1 MTTPSR
7 NYFIV
12 FDKSLE
18 KKKELLFEINF
29 FYLKSYNQ
37 RTTKFSYVKKPFFR
51 GNVIFGLDFK
61 DKIRPLRFLKIQN
74 DDTETP
80 IDPRVF
86 KKFLLDE
93 KNKFLAF
100 SSQTNPDEFSI
111 IRKMLKNF
119 HFDEKRIIYLT
130 FCKSCLETK
139 RFNILPKNLQIKAFN
154 NQILCPECALNIVIN
169 QAKNIG
175 LISKGKLNPKLK
187 NFLTHI
193 ILKFKNVD
201 KAISSFKVDF
211 DPIKNKDLT
220 LYDVEKNPVVN
231 KKYLNVKVEDLLIP
245 NNFINILKEQSI
257 KTLLPI
263 QAISLDKGLISK
275 KSDQLIMAPTS
286 AGKTLVGEL
295 AGISRILNDRHKMLY
310 LVPIVALANVRTEEF
325 KQKYRSLKLK
335 IVKKIGVSL
344 LEALQEDNID
354 DLIDA
359 DIIIGT
365 YEAIDFIMRSTNKE
379 KLGKIGTI
387 IIDEIQTLID
397 PERGFILDGLIAR
410 LKTVFTEA
418 QFLYLSATIGAPD
431 LLAKKLKCILIRYNN
446 RPVPIERHLILCLNE
461 NIKHKYIVKLVRH
474 AFFQKSNY
482 GFKGQTII
490 FTNTRKK
497 CENLTNY
504 IQKKEIKAKA
514 YHSGLTNEERKE
526 IESEFQTQSI
536 AAVVATAALAAGVDF
551 PAKQVIFESLG
562 MGIKILTVA
571 EFEQMLGRAGRL
583 KKHDKGIVYILAEP
597 GKIYSPKMKFT
608 EENIAINLLNGK
620 IKDFELE
627 PDGDRSLTELLAFI
641 SVYKQNVH
649 ISKINIFYEYLI
661 NANYKIDVFLN
672 KLVKYKLVETDNQYS
687 YQPTGLGRAIAK
699 SFLTIEESLEI
710 IDKLKRKTISIMD
723 LVLGLKALKNVYLSK
738 KIIADLSKN
747 VNMKYFSNNF
757 FSASVLSLMNAE
769 YVKKRRKFSQDF
781 IELILKWTNEIFNCQ
796 CKDSPYCDC
805 GRLNL
810 ERLVLKLRVDEKL
823 SIEQISDYLKEN
835 YEIMVFK
842 GDLIDYLENL
852 IYASESIISISNGIA
867 NILDSE
873 YEKELLEIPHII
885 HRIKNP

>member
-7 NYFIV
+7 DYFIV

-18 KKKELLFEINF
+18 KKKDLLFEVNF

-37 RTTKFSYVKKPFFR
+37 KKSKISYVKKPFFR
-51 GNVIFGLDFK
+51 GNIFFGLDFK
-61 DKIRPLRFLKIQN
+61 DKVRPLSFSKIQN
-74 DDTETP
+74 DGSLIP
-80 IDPRVF
+80 IDPRLF
-86 KKFLLDE
+86 KKFLLSE
-93 KNKFLAF
+93 KSKFIAF
-100 SSQTNPDEFSI
+100 SSQTEPQEFLP
-111 IRKMLKNF
+111 IRKMLENF
-119 HFDEKRIIYLT
+119 QYDEKRIINLT
-130 FCKSCLETK
+130 FCKSCIESK
-139 RFNILPKNLQIKAFN
+139 KFNILTKNSQIKAYN
-154 NQILCPECALNIVIN
+154 NQILCPDCALNIVMK
-169 QAKNIG
+169 QANNIG
-175 LISKGKLNPKLK
+175 LISDGKFSPKLK
-187 NFLTHI
+187 NFLTHM

-201 KAISSFKVDF
+201 KVLSSFKVDF
-211 DPIKNKDLT
+211 NPLKNKELT
-220 LYDVEKNPVVN
+220 LYDIEKNTIVN
-231 KKYLNVKVEDLLIP
+231 KKYLNVSIEDLLIS
-245 NNFINILKEQSI
+245 NHLKRVLKDQNI

-263 QAISLDKGLISK
+263 QAISLDKGLISEK
-275 KSDQLIMAPTS
+275 TDQLIMAPTS

-295 AGISRILNDRHKMLY
+295 AGISRIINDGYKMLY

-325 KQKYRSLKLK
+325 KEKYNILKLK
-335 IVKKIGVSL
+335 IVKKIGISL
-344 LEALQEDNID
+344 LETEQEETID
-354 DLIDA
+354 ELIDA

-365 YEAIDFIMRSTNKE
+365 YEAIDFLMRSANKE

-387 IIDEIQTLID
+387 VIDEIQTLIE

-410 LKTVFTEA
+410 LKTVFKEA

-431 LLAKKLKCILIRYNN
+431 LLAKKLNCILIRYNN

-461 NIKHKYIVKLVRH
+461 NIKHKYIVKLVRSE
-474 AFFQKSNY
+474 FFQKSNY

-504 IQKKEIKAKA
+504 LQKKDIKAKA

-526 IESEFQTQSI
+526 IESDFQIQNI

-583 KKHDKGIVYILAEP
+583 KKHDKGIVYILVEP
-597 GKIYSPKMKFT
+597 GKIYSPKMKLT

-641 SVYKQNVH
+641 AIYQENTQLSN
-649 ISKINIFYEYLI
+649 INKFYEYLI
-661 NANYKIDVFLN
+661 NDNYKIDIFLN
-672 KLVKYKLVETDNQYS
+672 NLIKSKLVENKNES
-687 YQPTGLGRAIAK
+687 YYRCTELGRAIAK

-710 IDKLKRKTISIMD
+710 INKLKNKTISLMSLFLD
-723 LVLGLKALKNVYLSK
+723 LKPLKNVYLSK
-738 KIIADLSKN
+738 KVIADLSKN
-747 VNMKYFSNNF
+747 INMKYFSNNF

-769 YVKKRRKFSQDF
+769 YVKKRKKFSQNF
-781 IELILKWTNEIFNCQ
+781 IELILKWTNDLFNCQ
-796 CKDSPYCDC
+796 CKDNPYCNC

-810 ERLVLKLRVDEKL
+810 ENHILKLRIEEKL
-823 SIEQISDYLKEN
+823 SIEQISNYLKEN

-842 GDLIDYLENL
+842 GDLIDYFENL
-852 IYASESIISISNGIA
+852 IYSCESIINISNGIA
-867 NILDSE
+867 DLLDPE
-873 YEKELLEIPHII
+873 YEKELSKIPEIIQ
-885 HRIKNP
+885 RIKNP